1 MSFAELG
8 LPAEIQRAIDELGYS
23 EPTPIQARA
32 IPEVLAGRDLLA
44 AAQTG
49 TGKTAAFTLPILAR
63 LRRHASTSVSPA
75 MHPVRCL
82 ILTPT
87 RELADQVA
95 SSVEQYR
102 KYLPLRHAVVFGG
115 INIDPQKEAL
125 RRGVEIVVATPGRLL
140 DHIEQ
145 KTVSLNRVE
154 MLVLDEADRMLDMGF
169 IPDIRRIISLLPK
182 TRQTLLFSATFSA
195 EIKRLS
201 SEFMTDP
208 ITIEVARQN
217 ATAASIEQRVFA
229 VDGARKRQLLGRL
242 INEREMTQVIVFCR
256 TKQGADRL
264 ARELRQFD
272 HIQAEA
278 IHGDKAQQARL
289 DTLASFKD
297 GKLRVLVATDIA
309 ARGLD
314 ITELPYVV
322 NFEMPNS
329 PEDYVHRIGRT
340 GRAGSSGV
348 ALSLMSEDEQRLL
361 EAIEKLTRQ
370 TLKPECHNAFWPS
383 WIPRPVTERPP
394 RPALAE
400 RKPAPV
406 KPSRIENV
414 DNDRSDVDDDDDD
427 ELPLRQGRRL
437 PLTSRF
443 QREPRE
449 VPALLLPPRYER
461 A

>member
-1 MSFAELG
+1 
-8 LPAEIQRAIDELGYS
+8 
-23 EPTPIQARA
+23 
-32 IPEVLAGRDLLA
+32 
-44 AAQTG
+44 
-49 TGKTAAFTLPILAR
+49 
-63 LRRHASTSVSPA
+63 
-75 MHPVRCL
+75 
-82 ILTPT
+82 
-87 RELADQVA
+87 
-95 SSVEQYR
+95 
-102 KYLPLRHAVVFGG
+102 
-115 INIDPQKEAL
+115 
-125 RRGVEIVVATPGRLL
+125 
-140 DHIEQ
+140 
-145 KTVSLNRVE
+145 

-406 KPSRIENV
+406 KASRIENV